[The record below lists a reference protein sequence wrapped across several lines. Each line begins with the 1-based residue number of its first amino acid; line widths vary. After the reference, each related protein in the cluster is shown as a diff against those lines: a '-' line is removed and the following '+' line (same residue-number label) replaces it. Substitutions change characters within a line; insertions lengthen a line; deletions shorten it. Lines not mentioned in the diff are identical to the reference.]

1 MFTVKKS
8 FVVFYPAGEV
18 AAHLVGFTNIDERGQ
33 EGIELAFDEWL
44 TGVPGKRQVIK
55 DRRGDLIRDLQVKEN
70 AKPGKQLA
78 LSIDLRLQYLSA
90 P

>member
-1 MFTVKKS
+1 MSAVKKVLS
-8 FVVFYPAGEV
+8 W
-18 AAHLVGFTNIDERGQ
+18 LLI
-33 EGIELAFDEWL
+33 EWL

-70 AKPGKQLA
+70 AKPGKPLA